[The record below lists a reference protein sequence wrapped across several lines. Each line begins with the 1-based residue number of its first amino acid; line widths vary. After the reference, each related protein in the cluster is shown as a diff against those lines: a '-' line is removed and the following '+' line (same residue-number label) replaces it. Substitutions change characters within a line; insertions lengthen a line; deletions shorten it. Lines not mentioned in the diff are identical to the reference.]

1 MTRLPQR
8 NSVLVVVP
16 AYNEEARLEAPLRAY
31 VQEARR
37 RNDLRVDFLVVLN
50 GCRDGTQRVAQAVAA
65 DFPEVS
71 WVRYDAAIGKGGAV
85 FAGFRELRDHD
96 WAGFVDADGATP
108 PDDFFGMLSEPGS
121 HAALIATRD
130 MTARHRSRSLPSR
143 LFNLWTRTL
152 FFVPHRDTQ
161 CGAKFFRAAFVRQFL
176 PRMRL
181 SGMAFDVEIL
191 ARARCLGAAVKEVPV
206 RWTEKPG
213 STVSLLRTGA
223 RMFLDLFLLRFG
235 LAGRPVLERLPASP
249 DARHVA

>member
-1 MTRLPQR
+1 MKLPAPQT
-8 NSVLVVVP
+8 SVLVVVP
-16 AYNEEARLEAPLRAY
+16 AYNEEARLEGPLRAY
-31 VQEARR
+31 AREARLR
-37 RNDLRVDFLVVLN
+37 SGLRVDFLVVLN

-85 FAGFRELRDHD
+85 LAGFREAREYE
-96 WAGFVDADGATP
+96 WVGFVDADGATP
-108 PDDFFGMLSEPGS
+108 PEDFFGMLAAPGTA
-121 HAALIATRD
+121 AALVATRD
-130 MTARHRSRSLPSR
+130 MTSRPRSRSLPSR
-143 LFNLWTRTL
+143 LFNLWARAL

-161 CGAKFFRAAFVRQFL
+161 CGAKFFRAEFVRQFL

-191 ARARCLGAAVKEVPV
+191 ARARELGAAVREVPV

-223 RMFLDLFLLRFG
+223 RMFLDLFRLRFG